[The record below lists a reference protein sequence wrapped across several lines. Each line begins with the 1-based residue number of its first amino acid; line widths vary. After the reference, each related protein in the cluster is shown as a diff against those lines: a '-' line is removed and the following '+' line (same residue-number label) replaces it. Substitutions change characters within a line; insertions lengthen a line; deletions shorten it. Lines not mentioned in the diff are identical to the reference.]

1 MRSIF
6 ILSILFSFNYLFSQ
20 LSSDTIVCNGGAFTM
35 VVNYNQQTCFGQCNG
50 DYNVEVLNGS
60 GTYEFSVVN
69 MPSYSNNTPSDS
81 SLCVGSYFIE
91 VEDVGQGITCSTV
104 FSIAELTNPTHTI
117 SAFDETEIGLCDG
130 SAQIVINGGI
140 SPFTYQWY
148 YDDLSPIPFQTS
160 SQISGL
166 CPGDYYVQ
174 YWGAFVPC
182 SSSGG
187 STGGGSDSGGG
198 SCDTI
203 ICDPDCTFSTAYVYC
218 DSICDTISGTFVCDT
233 ICYNLVC
240 NGLAAG
246 AGSGSGAIG
255 FSIGSP
261 ISPIVIFEQEVYY
274 EYCPG
279 HEDGFTILLIEGGT
293 GNYEFFLGGGS
304 VSPMFLGDNLYKIY
318 GSGYLQVTDDEDNSA
333 SISLYT
339 YNDLILFPT
348 INFSDETCENSC
360 DGTLIFD
367 FGYDYEFLI
376 ETSID
381 GGNTW
386 QASFNY
392 QNLCPG
398 NYNTFYR
405 IENSYQTGYC
415 GFGTGTFQIN
425 QGLSGSFGEDIITAC
440 ESYTWIDG
448 NTYFESNNSATHTLI
463 GASANGCDSVVM
475 LNLTLNSSI
484 DSTFSSMASCNPT
497 DTGTFIFNEIN
508 QLGCDSTHT
517 LFVAFLPSD
526 STFEME
532 SSCNPIDT
540 GTYIFN
546 ETNQLGC
553 DSTHTIFVTL
563 LDSDSIFQT
572 QNSCQ
577 PADTGVFIFNEIN
590 QLGCDSIFILIIEL
604 LESDSV
610 LIDSVSCNPLD
621 TGLFIFNE
629 INQNGCDSIYMLDIS
644 FLPTDV
650 DTLDISACDSAQ
662 INDIWF
668 YNSIN
673 FDDTLVNANNCDSI
687 IHYQIDITNSVEP
700 LFSLETLICEDTSP
714 FDLPEISD
722 NGVEGS
728 WNNTVNS
735 QIIGTSAYVFTPTA
749 GQCSDSIILNI
760 TVNSLEEP
768 VFLNNDTICLQ
779 DNEFELLSV
788 SQNGI
793 SGVWSPSLV
802 LDESGSFE
810 YTFVPDSN
818 QCALSTNKVLFVQ
831 APPIVE
837 IDSFWQIE
845 LGDSLL
851 LPIEVTGHAPFTF
864 SWLAEYTS
872 LSCDDCQSPLISPIQ
887 DELIILSVL
896 DNQGCE
902 SLTNVMIEVLMA
914 STEVLKIPNAFTPN
928 GDNINDVFLIYGGE
942 FNEISLII
950 YNRYGQKLFESYD
963 VNVGWDGTFKGE
975 KMHSGIYVYS
985 FIGETNDGKVIK
997 RMGNVSL
1004 IR

>member
-6 ILSILFSFNYLFSQ
+6 ILSLLFSFNYLFGQ

-69 MPSYSNNTPSDS
+69 MPSYSNNTSSDS

-91 VEDVGQGITCSTV
+91 VEDIGQGITCSTV
-104 FSIAELTNPTHTI
+104 FSIAELTNPTHSIT
-117 SAFDETEIGLCDG
+117 AFDETEIGLCDG
-130 SAQIVINGGI
+130 SAQIVVNGGI
-140 SPFTYQWY
+140 APFTYQWY

-174 YWGAFVPC
+174 YWVAFAPC
-182 SSSGG
+182 SSPGG
-187 STGGGSDSGGG
+187 SPGGGSGSGVG
-198 SCDTI
+198 SCDTV
-203 ICDPDCTFSTAYVYC
+203 ICDPGCAFSTAFVFC
-218 DSICDTISGTFVCDT
+218 DSICDTISGTYICDT

-240 NGLAAG
+240 NSLAAG

-255 FSIGSP
+255 FSIDGPIPP
-261 ISPIVIFEQEVYY
+261 ISISEEEVYF
-274 EYCPG
+274 ESCPG
-279 HEDGFTILLIEGGT
+279 EEDGSTMLLIEGGT
-293 GNYEFFLGGGS
+293 GNYELFLGG
-304 VSPMFLGDNLYKIY
+304 SPAPYIFHGDNLYEIY
-318 GSGYLQVTDDEDNSA
+318 GSGGLQVSDNQGNSA
-333 SISLYT
+333 SIFLDTSNELE
-339 YNDLILFPT
+339 LFST
-348 INFSDETCENSC
+348 INTSDESCENSC
-360 DGTLIFD
+360 DGTISFD
-367 FGYDYEFLI
+367 FGYVYGLLI

-386 QASFNY
+386 QTSFNY

-405 IENSYQTGYC
+405 IENSDQTGYC
-415 GFGTGTFQIN
+415 EFGTGVFQII
-425 QGLSGSFGEDIITAC
+425 QGLPGSFGEDFITAC

-448 NTYFESNNSATHTLI
+448 NTYFESNNSATHTLT
-463 GASANGCDSVVM
+463 GASANGCDSIVM

-484 DSTFSSMASCNPT
+484 DSTFSSITSCSPT
-497 DTGTFIFNEIN
+497 DTGTFVFNEIN
-508 QLGCDSTHT
+508 QSGCDSTHT

-532 SSCNPIDT
+532 SSCSPIDT

-553 DSTHTIFVTL
+553 DSIFVL
-563 LDSDSIFQT
+563 
-572 QNSCQ
+572 N
-577 PADTGVFIFNEIN
+577 
-590 QLGCDSIFILIIEL
+590 IEL

-610 LIDSVSCNPLD
+610 FIDSVSCNPLD

-644 FLPTDV
+644 FVPTDI
-650 DTLDISACDSAQ
+650 DTLNISACDSAQ
-662 INDIWF
+662 INDIWY
-668 YNSIN
+668 YNSVH
-673 FDDTLVNANNCDSI
+673 FDDTLINAYNCDSI

-700 LFSLETLICEDTSP
+700 LFSIETSICEDTPP

-728 WNNTVNS
+728 WSSTVNP
-735 QIIGTSAYVFTPTA
+735 QIIGTSAYVFTPIA
-749 GQCSDSIILNI
+749 GQCSDSMILNI

-768 VFLNNDTICLQ
+768 VFLNNDTICLH
-779 DNEFELLSV
+779 DDEFELPSV

-802 LDESGSFE
+802 LEESGSFE
-810 YTFVPDSN
+810 YTFMPDSN

-851 LPIEVTGHAPFTF
+851 IPAEVTGHAPFTF
-864 SWLAEYTS
+864 SWLAEYIS
-872 LSCDDCQSPLISPIQ
+872 LSCDDCQNPLVSPIE
-887 DELIILSVL
+887 DEVIMLSVL

-902 SLTNVMIEVLMA
+902 SLTDIMIEVLMA
-914 STEVLKIPNAFTPN
+914 STEALKIPNAFTPN

-942 FNEISLII
+942 FNETSLTI